1 MSRIVQT
8 PPIQSVPNVP
18 LNSFLSTTKK
28 RLRVTFFSFVIRPFV
43 RRRPP
48 SSHRLRFLAVR
59 SPFLIAQRWQTLRC
73 TLSSATALPLLIL
86 RLRRL
91 PCAPPSLRLPPAVPS
106 SPSARTSPPPTI
118 RTPQAHPSAIP
129 AFSSASTP
137 RSRSPPRGRLRA
149 PPPPQRPC
157 LERLPQ
163 LQHLPQL
170 RRRRAVSVRRRCRL
184 YACVWSTSPNS
195 SASPMDRRYTA
206 D

>member
-1 MSRIVQT
+1 MRM
-8 PPIQSVPNVP
+8 
-18 LNSFLSTTKK
+18 
-28 RLRVTFFSFVIRPFV
+28 LRWFCGHTRRDRVRNEAKGHFFRSSSA

-73 TLSSATALPLLIL
+73 TLSGVTALPLLIL

-91 PCAPPSLRLPPAVPS
+91 PCAPFSLRLPHNVPS
-106 SPSARTSPPPTI
+106 SPSAWPSPPPTI
-118 RTPQAHPSAIP
+118 RTLQAHPSAIP

-137 RSRSPPRGRLRA
+137 RSRSPPRGRLRT
-149 PPPPQRPC
+149 PPPPQRSC

-163 LQHLPQL
+163 LQRLPQL
-170 RRRRAVSVRRRCRL
+170 RLRRAVSGRRRCHL
-184 YACVWSTSPNS
+184 YACVWCTSPNS
-195 SASPMDRRYTA
+195 SASPMVRRYPA